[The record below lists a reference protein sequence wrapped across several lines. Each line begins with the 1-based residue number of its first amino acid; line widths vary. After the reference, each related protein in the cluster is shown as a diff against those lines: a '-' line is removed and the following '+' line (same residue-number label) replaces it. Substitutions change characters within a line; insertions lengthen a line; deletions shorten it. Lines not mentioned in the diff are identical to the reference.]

1 VSAAP
6 FPLRNLFAMKRK
18 AAEMTEA
25 ETPAVPEWKDDMRIQ
40 FVPHGKKA
48 GTKSYDRYEKYSKA
62 KTVAEAMK
70 LGAKRI
76 DLTWDYQKKLLKL
89 VGKASLDAVENAKK
103 ARMPATLCT
112 SKSLP
117 ACTLSA
123 VKKPAAAQSLSDG
136 VKLSSGMVLPVV
148 GFGTYKMK
156 KGEAA
161 GPVLQALVAGYR
173 LIDTAQVYENEK
185 DVGDA
190 IKQSGIPRSSVCVE
204 TKVWRSSHGYDRT
217 MKAFNQSLKKLG
229 LNYIDL
235 YVIHWPGA
243 KTGWPLPRGAIC
255 PPDWTPALRD
265 TGTWKAMEDL
275 YDQGKVKAIGVTN
288 YSVRHLKQLLKTCRI
303 KPMVNQ
309 VEFHPRLV
317 QSELLD
323 FCKKE
328 GIVLQAYASLG
339 SSDSGQQE
347 DFFAFPPVV
356 AAAKAHSVTPAQVLL
371 RWALDKGMLVVPKST
386 KPHRMAE
393 NGAIFNFQLS
403 SAQVKAIDALNINK
417 RFAWKGLDPDTV
429 E

>member
-1 VSAAP
+1 
-6 FPLRNLFAMKRK
+6 MKRK
-18 AAEMTEA
+18 AEEITEA
-25 ETPAVPEWKDDMRIQ
+25 ETTAVPVWKDDMTVE

-48 GTKSYDRYEKYSKA
+48 GTKSFDRYEEYSKA
-62 KTVAEAMK
+62 KTVAEALK
-70 LGAKRI
+70 LGAKRC
-76 DLTWDYQKKLLKL
+76 DLTWDFQKKLLKL
-89 VGKASLDAVENAKK
+89 VGTVFLEELESPEKVRK
-103 ARMPATLCT
+103 PATPCT
-112 SKSLP
+112 AKSVP
-117 ACTLSA
+117 GCPISV
-123 VKKPAAAQSLSDG
+123 VKQPAAAKTLTDG
-136 VKLSSGMVLPVV
+136 VKLSGGMVLPVV

-161 GPVLQALVAGYR
+161 GPVLQALEAGYR

-185 DVGDA
+185 DVGEA
-190 IKQSGIPRSSVCVE
+190 IKQSGLPRSSVCVE
-204 TKVWRSSHGYDRT
+204 TKVWRSSHGYERT
-217 MKAFNQSLKKLG
+217 MKAFKQSLKRLG
-229 LNYIDL
+229 LDYIDL

-243 KTGWPLPRGAIC
+243 KTGWPLPKGAIC
-255 PPDWTPALRD
+255 PPDWTPAMRD

-288 YSVRHLKQLLKTCRI
+288 YSVRHLKELLKTCRI

-317 QSELLD
+317 QSDLLE

-356 AAAKAHSVTPAQVLL
+356 DAAKAHGVTPAQVLL
-371 RWALDKGMLVVPKST
+371 RWALDKGALVVPKST
-386 KPHRMAE
+386 KPHRMVE

-417 RFAWKGLDPDTV
+417 RFAWKGLDPDTI